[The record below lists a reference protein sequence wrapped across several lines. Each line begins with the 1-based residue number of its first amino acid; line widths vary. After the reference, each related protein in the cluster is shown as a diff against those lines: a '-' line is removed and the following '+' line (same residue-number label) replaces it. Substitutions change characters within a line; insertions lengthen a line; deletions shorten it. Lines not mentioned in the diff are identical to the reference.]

1 MLPRRGRRLGY
12 DVRPRAGLH
21 ARARRHPDA
30 QVNADW
36 RAVGADELT
45 VELQVDSQLTYRAWT
60 TLLRDQP
67 ADHFATASLQVTQG
81 ERRFDFRIVARD
93 NAGNEWPSE
102 AFVVQ

>member
-1 MLPRRGRRLGY
+1 M
-12 DVRPRAGLH
+12 
-21 ARARRHPDA
+21 
-30 QVNADW
+30 
-36 RAVGADELT
+36 
-45 VELQVDSQLTYRAWT
+45 QVDSQLTYRAWT